1 MKWIYAPIKKLFY
14 LKFNHFISLI
24 GSYFCPKI
32 LKSLL
37 NLNLFLSKYAENE
50 DKLIFK
56 FLYSIA
62 KLVCTPQCMIW
73 KVSSSSFQVQGYQF
87 RFFCMSL
94 NFWSVL
100 IFWGCLTLNKQEVS
114 IIIEFCFLSNPSC
127 WAGARG
133 GLLPLL
139 LHFIH
144 NRIYGVWILIFL
156 RSWIWNQRFLHRFY
170 SYFSDHSSA
179 AHKSEPICISPSDTV
194 DKSHLKKSHIYLA
207 SFCKQLKMTQF
218 FQIRMVSKS
227 IIMGNCRASGIRE
240 NGRFLTFWNEKKCK
254 TWIY

>member
-1 MKWIYAPIKKLFY
+1 M
-14 LKFNHFISLI
+14 NSV
-24 GSYFCPKI
+24 FCQIQVVEMERLP
-32 LKSLL
+32 L
-37 NLNLFLSKYAENE
+37 EGT
-50 DKLIFK
+50 
-56 FLYSIA
+56 LY
-62 KLVCTPQCMIW
+62 T
-73 KVSSSSFQVQGYQF
+73 
-87 RFFCMSL
+87 
-94 NFWSVL
+94 
-100 IFWGCLTLNKQEVS
+100 
-114 IIIEFCFLSNPSC
+114 IEFMGF
-127 WAGARG
+127 G
-133 GLLPLL
+133 
-139 LHFIH
+139 
-144 NRIYGVWILIFL
+144 ILIFL

>member
-1 MKWIYAPIKKLFY
+1 MYD
-14 LKFNHFISLI
+14 
-24 GSYFCPKI
+24 
-32 LKSLL
+32 LKS
-37 NLNLFLSKYAENE
+37 FIFFFSGPRLS
-50 DKLIFK
+50 IQI
-56 FLYSIA
+56 FLYVFEFLISFDFLRMFDIEQTRGEHNNWILFSVKS
-62 KLVCTPQCMIW
+62 KL
-73 KVSSSSFQVQGYQF
+73 
-87 RFFCMSL
+87 
-94 NFWSVL
+94 
-100 IFWGCLTLNKQEVS
+100 
-114 IIIEFCFLSNPSC
+114 LSR
-127 WAGARG
+127 GARG